1 MKRYPLTSTRQKIFA
16 IIIDAF
22 LITFHLLVYFNI
34 PRYELIFLIFA
45 LLTLLLCAFYTKIIF
60 ESQIVINEVAR
71 TITIKMISKT
81 IIDLTSVSAI
91 AIEERLIASKKRTII
106 AFYNTRGLLFAEI
119 NPFLSNIPLESLE
132 TMVESMNQLI
142 DT

>member
-16 IIIDAF
+16 IVIDVF

-81 IIDLTSVSAI
+81 LIDLTSVSAI
-91 AIEERLIASKKRTII
+91 AIEERLIASKKRYVI
-106 AFYNTRGLLFAEI
+106 AFYDSRRLLFAEI
-119 NPFLSNIPLESLE
+119 NPFLSNLPLESLE
-132 TMVESMNQLI
+132 VMVESMNQLI
-142 DT
+142 DA

>member
-1 MKRYPLTSTRQKIFA
+1 MKRYSLTSTRQKIFA
-16 IIIDAF
+16 IVIDAF

-81 IIDLTSVSAI
+81 LIDLTSVSAI
-91 AIEERLIASKKRTII
+91 AIEERLIASKKRYVI
-106 AFYNTRGLLFAEI
+106 AFYDSRRLLFAEI
-119 NPFLSNIPLESLE
+119 NPFLSNLPLESLE
-132 TMVESMNQLI
+132 SMVESMNQLI
-142 DT
+142 DA